1 METISPLSFFLQYQD
16 PGGSWVNYSAWQNF
30 ELFGMWDGGGN
41 RPVGDSTS
49 PGLYY
54 QVADPRSSRFGLFWN
69 YCHDRTSNPAWTGP
83 TYQDSLGLTSRPDS
97 TATADAIWAALPYG
111 VPFNQGGPPPS
122 SWGPSPMA
130 ASPDGNPSY
139 RFGYLAENKTT
150 LPTYYRDNDNILRNG
165 DAAYASGAWGQPLEQ
180 VNSAAGLASRPV
192 ILDRPFRSVAEM
204 GYAFRDLPYK
214 SVNFF
219 TENSA
224 DAALLDVFSVNE
236 SPVSGVSA
244 GVLNPNTRL
253 QPVLKAVL
261 ANALKNELDPASIL
275 DPSPNKEVDNIVT
288 KITTATAG
296 TPLKNPS
303 DIATRIP
310 TSLASGD
317 FSGDDAAIKA
327 RRESVVRALA
337 DVSNTRTWNVLVD
350 LVMQSGRYPN
360 SATAVDKFSV
370 DGERRYWLHLAID
383 RYTGQVVARSMEPV
397 NE

>member
-1 METISPLSFFLQYQD
+1 MYAA
-16 PGGSWVNYSAWQNF
+16 G
-30 ELFGMWDGGGN
+30 
-41 RPVGDSTS
+41 
-49 PGLYY
+49 
-54 QVADPRSSRFGLFWN
+54 ADPRSTRFGIIGN
-69 YCHDRTSNPAWTGP
+69 YCHKRAEVAPAWRDQS
-83 TYQDSLGLTSRPDS
+83 YEDSLYNTLRPDS
-97 TATADAIWAALPYG
+97 TKAYDTIWTSLPYG
-111 VPFNQGGPPPS
+111 AGLRIGGPDLPAG
-122 SWGPSPMA
+122 WGSDPLA
-130 ASPDGNPSY
+130 DSPDAGYPAY
-139 RFGYLAENKTT
+139 RFGYLAENKDT

-165 DAAYASGAWGQPLEQ
+165 DAVYASGAWGQPLEQ

-214 SVNFF
+214 SVDFF
-219 TENSA
+219 TKNSA

-236 SPVSGVSA
+236 SPVSGVTA
-244 GVLNPNTRL
+244 GVLNPNTRHK
-253 QPVLKAVL
+253 PVLKAVL
-261 ANALKNELDPASIL
+261 ANVLKNELDAASTL
-275 DPSPNKEVDNIVT
+275 DAATEADKIAT

-303 DIATRIP
+303 DIATGIIP
-310 TSLASGD
+310 DNVLTSAE
-317 FSGDDAAIKA
+317 FSGNDAFIKT

-337 DVSNTRTWNVLVD
+337 DVSNTRTWNLLVD

>member
-1 METISPLSFFLQYQD
+1 LPK
-16 PGGSWVNYSAWQNF
+16 
-30 ELFGMWDGGGN
+30 
-41 RPVGDSTS
+41 
-49 PGLYY
+49 
-54 QVADPRSSRFGLFWN
+54 
-69 YCHDRTSNPAWTGP
+69 GP
-83 TYQDSLGLTSRPDS
+83 DLEE
-97 TATADAIWAALPYG
+97 
-111 VPFNQGGPPPS
+111 V
-122 SWGPSPMA
+122 
-130 ASPDGNPSY
+130 Y
-139 RFGYLAENKTT
+139 RFGVLAENKTT
-150 LPTYYRDNDNILRNG
+150 LANGSSMLFYRDNDNILRNG

-214 SVNFF
+214 SVDFF

-236 SPVSGVSA
+236 SPVSGVTA

-261 ANALKNELDPASIL
+261 ANALKNELDPASTL
-275 DPSPNKEVDNIVT
+275 DAATEADKIAT
-288 KITTATAG
+288 KITTATAA
-296 TPLKNPS
+296 TPLKNTS

-317 FSGDDAAIKA
+317 FSGNDATIKA

-337 DVSNTRTWNVLVD
+337 DVSNTRTWNLLVD

-383 RYTGQVVARSMEPV
+383 RYTCQVVARSMEPV